1 MNQSPGVGGYISVN
15 RVVKAGLIKKG
26 TVEQRLRGEG
36 AWPHSGSVPVETGRW
51 AERARGAGR
60 RSQRGSRGWS
70 VPHRW
75 H

>member
-36 AWPHSGSVPVETGRW
+36 AWHV
-51 AERARGAGR
+51 RGGGTVHAKAAQCECAG
-60 RSQRGSRGWS
+60 GDG
-70 VPHRW
+70 
-75 H
+75 